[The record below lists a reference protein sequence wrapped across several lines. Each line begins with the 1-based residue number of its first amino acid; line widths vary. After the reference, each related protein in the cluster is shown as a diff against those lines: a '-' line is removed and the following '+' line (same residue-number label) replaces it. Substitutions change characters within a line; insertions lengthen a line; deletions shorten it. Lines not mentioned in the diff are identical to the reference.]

1 MDTKKLRQKI
11 LDLAIRGKLVL
22 QDPNDEPASVLI
34 EKIRAKKKR
43 LIEEN
48 KIKQDKNESYIYRSD
63 KSYYEKFADGTVKC
77 IDVEIPFEIPE
88 SWEWVRLADICSVI
102 TDGTHQT
109 PTYSN
114 DGYIFLSS
122 KNVTTGKID
131 WENVMYI
138 PESLHEQL
146 YARLAPQRGDI
157 LLAKNGTT
165 GFSAVVD
172 RDCVFDIYVS
182 LALLRTFQNEIDPYY
197 LRHIMSSSFVQE
209 QFKANLKGIGVPNLH
224 LENIRNTYIP
234 ICSMKEQSRILTKI
248 DSLAAYIDKIEHE
261 KGELASAIKLTKQK
275 ILSLAIQ
282 GKLLPQDPNDE
293 PAFVLLERIKAE
305 HPKSNKKA
313 SKTSDNSHYENLPQ
327 GWIEC
332 TLGNIGSWSSGA
344 TPSRSNKMY
353 YTNGTVNW
361 LKTGDLNDS
370 YVDCI
375 SEKITDLA
383 LKECSVRLNPK
394 DSVLIAMYGSTIG
407 KIGILTTPSTTN
419 QACCACITY
428 SGTYNKFLFYLL
440 MSQKEILQ
448 MKAEGGAQPNIS
460 KEKIVNFSILLPPT
474 QEQVRIVQAIDTLF
488 IILDGIVEDL

>member
-1 MDTKKLRQKI
+1 M
-11 LDLAIRGKLVL
+11 
-22 QDPNDEPASVLI
+22 
-34 EKIRAKKKR
+34 
-43 LIEEN
+43 
-48 KIKQDKNESYIYRSD
+48 
-63 KSYYEKFADGTVKC
+63 
-77 IDVEIPFEIPE
+77 EIPFEIPE

-305 HPKSNKKA
+305 HPESNKKA
-313 SKTSDNSHYENLPQ
+313 SKTSDNSHYENLPFEIPQ
-327 GWIEC
+327 NWSWCYLEDIATDDLGK
-332 TLGNIGSWSSGA
+332 TLDKVKNRGEYYPYLRSVNVRWGEISLDDLKEMRFEDKEINQYSIKKGDLLICEGGEAGRCAVWNNKENVLFQNAIHRVRFYNNINPYFYMYVLWLYNDLQILEEHSKGVTIKHLTKSSLNMIPLPLPPLREQKKIVDAFESICGNIH
-344 TPSRSNKMY
+344 
-353 YTNGTVNW
+353 
-361 LKTGDLNDS
+361 
-370 YVDCI
+370 I
-375 SEKITDLA
+375 I
-383 LKECSVRLNPK
+383 
-394 DSVLIAMYGSTIG
+394 
-407 KIGILTTPSTTN
+407 
-419 QACCACITY
+419 
-428 SGTYNKFLFYLL
+428 
-440 MSQKEILQ
+440 
-448 MKAEGGAQPNIS
+448 
-460 KEKIVNFSILLPPT
+460 
-474 QEQVRIVQAIDTLF
+474 IDEL
-488 IILDGIVEDL
+488 

>member
-1 MDTKKLRQKI
+1 M
-11 LDLAIRGKLVL
+11 
-22 QDPNDEPASVLI
+22 
-34 EKIRAKKKR
+34 
-43 LIEEN
+43 
-48 KIKQDKNESYIYRSD
+48 
-63 KSYYEKFADGTVKC
+63 KC

-305 HPKSNKKA
+305 HPESNKKA
-313 SKTSDNSHYENLPQ
+313 SKTSDNSHYTFSLPES
-327 GWIEC
+327 WEWT
-332 TLGNIGSWSSGA
+332 TLGEISQHNTGKTLDKSRNSGFLHKYI
-344 TPSRSNKMY
+344 TTSNLY
-353 YTNGTVNW
+353 WDSFILDN
-361 LKTGDLNDS
+361 LKEMPFEENELEKYSAIEGDLLICEGGDGGRSAIWDKEYPICFQNHIHRVRPFS
-370 YVDCI
+370 GIRSKYIYFFMFYSSLNGYINYYKKGIGIQSLSGNSLSSIKLPLPPI
-375 SEKITDLA
+375 SE
-383 LKECSVRLNPK
+383 
-394 DSVLIAMYGSTIG
+394 
-407 KIGILTTPSTTN
+407 
-419 QACCACITY
+419 
-428 SGTYNKFLFYLL
+428 
-440 MSQKEILQ
+440 QK
-448 MKAEGGAQPNIS
+448 
-460 KEKIVNFSILLPPT
+460 
-474 QEQVRIVQAIDTLF
+474 RIVKKIEEAF
-488 IILDGIVEDL
+488 SYLDEIADSIKA

>member
-1 MDTKKLRQKI
+1 M
-11 LDLAIRGKLVL
+11 
-22 QDPNDEPASVLI
+22 
-34 EKIRAKKKR
+34 
-43 LIEEN
+43 
-48 KIKQDKNESYIYRSD
+48 
-63 KSYYEKFADGTVKC
+63 KC

-313 SKTSDNSHYENLPQ
+313 SKTSDNSHYENLPFEIPQ
-327 GWIEC
+327 NWSWCYLEDIATDDLGK
-332 TLGNIGSWSSGA
+332 TLDKVKNRGEYYPYLRSVNVRWGEISLDDLKEMRFEDKEINQYSIKKGDLLICEGGEAGRCAVWNNKENVLFQNAIHRVRFYNNINPYFYMYVLWLYNDLQILEEHSKGVTIKHLTKSSLNMIPLPLPPLREQKKIVDAFESICGNIH
-344 TPSRSNKMY
+344 
-353 YTNGTVNW
+353 
-361 LKTGDLNDS
+361 
-370 YVDCI
+370 I
-375 SEKITDLA
+375 I
-383 LKECSVRLNPK
+383 
-394 DSVLIAMYGSTIG
+394 
-407 KIGILTTPSTTN
+407 
-419 QACCACITY
+419 
-428 SGTYNKFLFYLL
+428 
-440 MSQKEILQ
+440 
-448 MKAEGGAQPNIS
+448 
-460 KEKIVNFSILLPPT
+460 
-474 QEQVRIVQAIDTLF
+474 IDEL
-488 IILDGIVEDL
+488 